1 MKMFQR
7 AIVAVGDVERDAELL
22 RYARLLR
29 TISPGIECCFVHVLN
44 WALKSRSAEP
54 PPTHK
59 QALERL
65 AAAVGRHFG
74 SESADCRVLTGD
86 LVDRLLETI
95 AESAADVVLVGHG
108 SGHSGRRA
116 LARRLS
122 MQAPCCVWMRP
133 EGSATQV
140 RRVIA
145 ATDYSEPS
153 AYALS
158 LAASIAARSGSSECL
173 ALHVYFNPTLD
184 GSSEIQAAVRA
195 GEREAFESFSAPLD
209 TSGITV
215 RPLFEEGPNVAHAV
229 ERVAAATS
237 ADLVV
242 MGSRGQSR
250 SASILLGSESDH
262 MLMESKMPVLI
273 AKRRGERIGLLQ
285 ALLDRDFH
293 LEDPPRFG

>member
-44 WALKSRSAEP
+44 WALKSRSAGP

-65 AAAVGRHFG
+65 AAAVGQHFG
-74 SESADCRVLTGD
+74 SERADCRVLTGD

-95 AESAADVVLVGHG
+95 AESAADVVLVGHA

-158 LAASIAARSGSSECL
+158 LAAGIAARTGSTECL
-173 ALHVYFNPTLD
+173 ALHVYFDPSLD
-184 GSSEIQAAVRA
+184 GSGDVQAAVRA
-195 GEREAFESFSAPLD
+195 GNGRLLRASPRPWTRPGSP
-209 TSGITV
+209 SGLSLK
-215 RPLFEEGPNVAHAV
+215 RGP
-229 ERVAAATS
+229 T
-237 ADLVV
+237 
-242 MGSRGQSR
+242 
-250 SASILLGSESDH
+250 
-262 MLMESKMPVLI
+262 
-273 AKRRGERIGLLQ
+273 
-285 ALLDRDFH
+285 
-293 LEDPPRFG
+293 

>member
-1 MKMFQR
+1 M
-7 AIVAVGDVERDAELL
+7 
-22 RYARLLR
+22 
-29 TISPGIECCFVHVLN
+29 PFVHVLN
-44 WALKSRSAEP
+44 WALKSRSAGP
-54 PPTHK
+54 PPTHR

-65 AAAVGRHFG
+65 AAAVGQHFG
-74 SESADCRVLTGD
+74 SERADCRVLTGD
-86 LVDRLLETI
+86 LIDRLLETI
-95 AESAADVVLVGHG
+95 AESAADVVLVGHA

-116 LARRLS
+116 LARRLA
-122 MQAPCCVWMRP
+122 MKAPCSVWMRP

-145 ATDYSEPS
+145 AIDYSEPS

-158 LAASIAARSGSSECL
+158 LAAADRGQSREYRMPGPPRLFRSV
-173 ALHVYFNPTLD
+173 AD
-184 GSSEIQAAVRA
+184 GSGDVQAAVRA

-209 TSGITV
+209 TGRDHV

-262 MLMESKMPVLI
+262 MLMESKCPSDR
-273 AKRRGERIGLLQ
+273 KTPRRAHRAAGGSAR
-285 ALLDRDFH
+285 
-293 LEDPPRFG
+293 PRFPSGGSAPIRMTHLASRPAGSACAGEVIR